1 VFFTPSIFAIDATLC
16 RHYSACIEWH
26 YSAYQCFPKK
36 MLGLSQ
42 VRFLAQRGR
51 VSSEVSALRSQSLA
65 SVLDVD
71 RSAHTIQ
78 VAGAEFALTLNSATE
93 MQARSDEDLLLQVSN
108 GNKEALSLL
117 FQRHARAV
125 HNVAR
130 RILKDDSE
138 AEDLLQELFLFI
150 FQKARSFDATKG
162 SATSWI
168 IQMAY
173 HRAFDRRRYLGF
185 RQHYNSQEFEEARL
199 AGNQGQIS
207 IDEIAGRSLLEKL
220 RKELS
225 AEQLQTLELH
235 FFEGYS
241 FHEIAEKTSQTFGN
255 VRNHYYRGL
264 ERLRSH
270 IFPGKTNPK

>member
-1 VFFTPSIFAIDATLC
+1 MNREATAFLGNTISTEVERDASASKLRVRLKESSENVIVPSI
-16 RHYSACIEWH
+16 
-26 YSAYQCFPKK
+26 
-36 MLGLSQ
+36 
-42 VRFLAQRGR
+42 V
-51 VSSEVSALRSQSLA
+51 
-65 SVLDVD
+65 VLD
-71 RSAHTIQ
+71 S
-78 VAGAEFALTLNSATE
+78 
-93 MQARSDEDLLLQVSN
+93 SDEDLLLQVGS
-108 GNKEALSLL
+108 GNKEALSIL

-125 HNVAR
+125 HSVGR

-150 FQKARSFDATKG
+150 FQKAKSFDAAKG
-162 SATSWI
+162 SAASWI

-173 HRAFDRRRYLGF
+173 HRAIDRRRYLGF
-185 RQHYNSQEFEEARL
+185 RQHYNSQELDEDRL
-199 AGNQGQIS
+199 MGHPGQIS
-207 IDEIAGRSLLEKL
+207 INELAGKALLEKL

-241 FHEIAEKTSQTFGN
+241 FHEIAESTGRTLGN

-270 IFPGKTNPK
+270 IFPGKKSPK

>member
-1 VFFTPSIFAIDATLC
+1 MNREATAFLGNTISTEVERDASASKLRLRLKESSENVIVPSI
-16 RHYSACIEWH
+16 
-26 YSAYQCFPKK
+26 
-36 MLGLSQ
+36 
-42 VRFLAQRGR
+42 V
-51 VSSEVSALRSQSLA
+51 
-65 SVLDVD
+65 VLD
-71 RSAHTIQ
+71 T
-78 VAGAEFALTLNSATE
+78 
-93 MQARSDEDLLLQVSN
+93 SDEDLLLQVGS
-108 GNKEALSLL
+108 GNKEALSIL
-117 FQRHARAV
+117 FQRHGRAV

-150 FQKARSFDATKG
+150 FQKAKSFDAAKG
-162 SATSWI
+162 SGTSWI

-173 HRAFDRRRYLGF
+173 HRAIDRRRYLSF
-185 RQHYNSQEFEEARL
+185 RQHYNSQELNEDRL
-199 AGNQGQIS
+199 MGHPGQIS
-207 IDEIAGRSLLEKL
+207 INELAGKALLEKL

-241 FHEIAEKTSQTFGN
+241 FHEIAERTGQTLGN

-270 IFPGKTNPK
+270 IFPGKKSPK